1 MSANAFAIFTL
12 HEMAYGALASAVSEV
27 FYLPELTPIAESPPD
42 VVGVLDWRGTVLPV
56 IDLDVRFGRH
66 HNGEYH
72 LSNCVVVLQSESHF
86 LGVIVDSVR
95 DVVLIDDQEIECNL
109 SFGRTRSTPEHN
121 GHDPAAAVSPVAGS
135 LVASPQGD
143 RRLIWGLAR
152 LPSET
157 IALIDPEV
165 AIYQTATF
173 EWEELDGYHPLSEA
187 SEPVAARE
195 RSHRF
200 CPHFTPDERRI
211 LQDRTTRLRSRT
223 DQEHDTQGTLALAV
237 VAMGG
242 EYLAVP
248 LEATCEFIQ
257 VRKVSPVPCCPPHIV
272 GNMNL
277 RGEIVTLLD
286 LSTVLDLNHQ
296 APSSA
301 RMAIVVDVQGM
312 VAGLVVESVLDIV
325 HVTHQAIAPVPEAIH
340 NNNREYLRGVVP
352 YAKRSIGIVNLE
364 KVFLQGGLIVDE
376 VIA

>member
-12 HEMAYGALASAVSEV
+12 HEMAYGALANAVSEV

-42 VVGVLDWRGTVLPV
+42 VVGVLDWRGTVLPI
-56 IDLDVRFGRH
+56 IDLDLRFGH
-66 HNGEYH
+66 HQNGDYH
-72 LSNCVVVLQSESHF
+72 LSNCVVVLQSGEHF

-95 DVVLIDDQEIECNL
+95 DVVLIDDQDIERNL
-109 SFGRTRSTPEHN
+109 SFGRTRSTPAHN
-121 GHDPAAAVSPVAGS
+121 GHGPESAVSPASSS
-135 LVASPQGD
+135 LTGSPQSD

-152 LPSET
+152 LSSET

-173 EWEELDGYHPLSEA
+173 EWEELDPHHPLPEA
-187 SEPVAARE
+187 PESPVVRE

-200 CPHFTPDERRI
+200 CAHFTPEERKI
-211 LQDRTTRLRSRT
+211 LQDRTNRLRSRT
-223 DQEHDTQGTLALAV
+223 NQQQDAQNTLALAV

-286 LSTVLDLNHQ
+286 LSTVLDLSQ
-296 APSSA
+296 PAPGGA

-312 VAGLVVESVLDIV
+312 VAGLVVESVLDIA
-325 HVTHQAIAPVPEAIH
+325 HVSQQAIAPVPEAIH